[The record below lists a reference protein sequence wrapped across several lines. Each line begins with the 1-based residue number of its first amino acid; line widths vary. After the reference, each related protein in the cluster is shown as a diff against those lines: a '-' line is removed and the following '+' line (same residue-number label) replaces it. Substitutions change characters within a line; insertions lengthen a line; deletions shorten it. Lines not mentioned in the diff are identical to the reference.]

1 MGAGSLRR
9 ASGCRTST
17 PTLHP
22 RRGMATRSEPS
33 RCEAP
38 DGAVHRTARA
48 ALDLPFLRRVLPRKL
63 SVPMSTDV
71 SMMISTYTIP
81 WLASP
86 WLSRV
91 DFLPVCAIYEGQ
103 HGRGCQMEAFE
114 SSQGGV
120 AAREAKVGEIDRAA
134 RRRETAKSPVLAPLS
149 LEAARVGVWRFLAEP
164 HAGVAVVCCTGSLH
178 FRCRR

>member
-48 ALDLPFLRRVLPRKL
+48 ALDLPFLRRVLPRKF
-63 SVPMSTDV
+63 SVPMSTERLD
-71 SMMISTYTIP
+71 
-81 WLASP
+81 
-86 WLSRV
+86 
-91 DFLPVCAIYEGQ
+91 DDQ
-103 HGRGCQMEAFE
+103 HLHN
-114 SSQGGV
+114 
-120 AAREAKVGEIDRAA
+120 
-134 RRRETAKSPVLAPLS
+134 TL
-149 LEAARVGVWRFLAEP
+149 
-164 HAGVAVVCCTGSLH
+164 AGVAMALPC
-178 FRCRR
+178 